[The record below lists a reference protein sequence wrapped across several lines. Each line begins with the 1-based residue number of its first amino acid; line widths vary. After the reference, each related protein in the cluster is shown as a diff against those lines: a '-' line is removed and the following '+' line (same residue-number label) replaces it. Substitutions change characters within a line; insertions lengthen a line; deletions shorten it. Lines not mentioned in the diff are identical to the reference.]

1 MAAQVPAIFN
11 PNNRFFYD
19 DLLKKCVGTHTK
31 ESVNSAI
38 SASVAFITTKSGMW
52 IRKKKAYNGSIY
64 FEFAAD
70 LKGISTKHKVIIRS
84 DTGEDS
90 DATTSTKLKDL
101 LLQASIAKICY
112 TDVNFMPYPPNAPK
126 YNPEFFNLFLGFRA
140 QPAER
145 IKPNLVNPIIRHVH
159 EVWCAEDKQLTTYIL
174 NWLAFLIQNPDKKPG
189 TAIIMRSP
197 PRCGK
202 NILTDFIG
210 ERILGRENF
219 LSTMRLE
226 DVMGRF
232 NAAVRAKKL
241 IILNE
246 CDMSGK
252 EWHGANN
259 RLKSLITEPYIS
271 IEEKGIDVKVIDDFA
286 GYMILSNHAMPIRI
300 EMGDERFVALN
311 VSAKYKGNREYFSSL
326 VKVLENLDTAS
337 SFMSYLLSRDL
348 TGFNPRS
355 IPDTQM
361 KWELIEASIPN
372 PQRFIQYYLEI
383 MWPDNCDTLEIPCT
397 NFYSTYQNWCSEK
410 GENKTL
416 SDNKFGMEI
425 KQFAPKMRV
434 SRSGTRINYYILD
447 KAKIA
452 ENFSKVIQD
461 VQDVQDVQEA
471 PVEEVELVAEK
482 PAEEKSAEKKPEPT
496 EEKPEPVEK
505 KPAPV
510 IRKIPP
516 PLPPKPDHLKERL
529 QESREEQPDPDEDTN
544 ESDTDE
550 PIDSFSDCYLSDEEP
565 DQEEP
570 TPKPDDDNDVL
581 DDLLSDSDSTT
592 VNPAPE
598 QQPESPAESSTKSES
613 LADSK
618 FSTEPVVEPAPEEQL
633 IPEPD
638 TEPEDQAF
646 DDLYN
651 TGKELWAKY
660 QDASDDYDWEIL
672 AFEVEECPTT
682 RIEDEYQYYL
692 MEVVDRFKD
701 WIEYNG
707 YLPKIPSRKELAD
720 LIRIYKE
727 NRNAEIIPTP
737 SGYETMRADKGKARE
752 IPEERPKTDME
763 REWEA
768 ANGIIDD
775 WNEEDTEGAINDILG
790 AITRLGQ
797 TLQARFPD
805 RKFQILLPYENWKPG
820 GWTSGNQPASL
831 FSLLDHYDEAQ
842 LPDDADPD
850 YFEQFIIYARD
861 SLPAT
866 GGCNGELNDCLY
878 ECLKHIYGTF
888 SKMPK
893 SIEKPEYIKKALGL
907 NRDAPIPSK
916 SDRRATLILS
926 EGHYSLALNPGRL
939 HSSKLDKKRNLPIV
953 YHEDGTNNVVTIY
966 NGKTVKSC
974 TIGQFQKTKNSK
986 SSFIPVEKN
995 RKTGVYET
1003 LEEAYQRIHE
1013 ERDVFLQ
1020 TTKKF
1025 GLGIDLSY
1033 HNWSYK
1039 RTALWLFERLSVG
1052 IPANDPLDPIEAEW
1066 LSDAMMGGL
1075 IWADN
1080 EWKGYG
1086 RQYDATS
1093 LYPSIQQS
1101 NANFPIR
1108 RGKFQTLNDFVDH
1121 RGYALYGLFRAKVSG
1136 NNILFRQN
1144 KRGIYTFI
1152 DLQRA
1157 KKLGLNIQLIQDG
1170 KPNALIYDREARIP
1184 GTVIFGEYVH
1194 FLFKIKNQGGVA
1206 GRVAKRVLN
1215 TLWGALCQR
1224 KRNYKTLT
1232 ANQTDPFTFPEG
1244 HTLDSIIPVGSDQ
1257 WRFQFTNPGNPF
1269 KGEYPRIA
1277 PFLLARGRKITSEAI
1292 QPYKDKVRRIHT
1304 DGFILEEQPDS
1315 PALFTCS
1322 ENADTTLKTF
1332 KFETAG
1338 YCHVKNAN
1346 KVIWT

>member
-70 LKGISTKHKVIIRS
+70 LKGISTKHKVIIRC
-84 DTGEDS
+84 
-90 DATTSTKLKDL
+90 KLHAL
-101 LLQASIAKICY
+101 
-112 TDVNFMPYPPNAPK
+112 PPNTPK

-140 QPAER
+140 QPAEH
-145 IKPNLVNPIIRHVH
+145 IKPNLVNPIIQHVH
-159 EVWCAEDKQLTTYIL
+159 EVWCAEDKQLTIYIL
-174 NWLAFLIQNPDKKPG
+174 NWLAFLIQNPDKKP
-189 TAIIMRSP
+189 
-197 PRCGK
+197 
-202 NILTDFIG
+202 

-219 LSTMRLE
+219 LSTTRLE

-232 NAAVRAKKL
+232 NAA
-241 IILNE
+241 
-246 CDMSGK
+246 
-252 EWHGANN
+252 
-259 RLKSLITEPYIS
+259 SLITEPYIS

-311 VSAKYKGNREYFSSL
+311 VSAKYKGNREYFGSL
-326 VKVLENLDTAS
+326 VKVLENPDTAS

-361 KWELIEASIPN
+361 KRELIEASIPN
-372 PQRFIQYYLEI
+372 PQRFIQYYLEM

-425 KQFAPKMRV
+425 KQFIPKTRPR
-434 SRSGTRINYYILD
+434 RSGARINYYILD
-447 KAKIA
+447 KAKIV

-461 VQDVQDVQEA
+461 VQDVQEA
-471 PVEEVELVAEK
+471 PVEEIELVAEK
-482 PAEEKSAEKKPEPT
+482 PT
-496 EEKPEPVEK
+496 EEKPEPAEEKPEPVEEK
-505 KPAPV
+505 LAPV
-510 IRKIPP
+510 IRKTPP
-516 PLPPKPDHLKERL
+516 PLPPKPDHLKERP
-529 QESREEQPDPDEDTN
+529 QELRKEQPDPDEDTN
-544 ESDTDE
+544 ESDTDK
-550 PIDSFSDCYLSDEEP
+550 PIDSFSDCYLSDEEL

-570 TPKPDDDNDVL
+570 IPEPDNYDVL
-581 DDLLSDSDSTT
+581 DDLLSDSDFTT

-598 QQPESPAESSTKSES
+598 QQPEYPAESSASVTKP
-613 LADSK
+613 D
-618 FSTEPVVEPAPEEQL
+618 PEPAPEEQL
-633 IPEPD
+633 IPELD
-638 TEPEDQAF
+638 TEPEVDRDPEPKEGTRAHWAWQERHRWDRKPWVKNSKDQVF
-646 DDLYN
+646 NDLYN

-660 QDASDDYDWEIL
+660 QDASDEYDWEIL
-672 AFEVEECPTT
+672 AFEIEECPTT
-682 RIEDEYQYYL
+682 RIEDEYQYYFK
-692 MEVVDRFKD
+692 EVVDRFKD

-720 LIRIYKE
+720 FIRIYKD
-727 NRNAEIIPTP
+727 NRDAEIIPTP
-737 SGYETMRADKGKARE
+737 SGYETMRADKVKARE

-775 WNEEDTEGAINDILG
+775 WDEEDIEGAINDILG
-790 AITRLGQ
+790 AIARLGQ

-820 GWTSGNQPASL
+820 GWTSRNQPASL

-842 LPDDADPD
+842 LPDDAVPD

-861 SLPAT
+861 SPPAA

-878 ECLKHIYGTF
+878 ECLKKIYGTF

-893 SIEKPEYIKKALGL
+893 SIEKPEYIKKALDL

-916 SDRRATLILS
+916 SDRCVTLILS

-939 HSSKLDKKRNLPIV
+939 HPSKIDKKRNLPIV

-995 RKTGVYET
+995 RKTGIYET

-1086 RQYDATS
+1086 RQ
-1093 LYPSIQQS
+1093 
-1101 NANFPIR
+1101 

-1184 GTVIFGEYVH
+1184 GTVIFDEYVH

-1206 GRVAKRVLN
+1206 GRVVKRVLN

-1232 ANQTDPFTFPEG
+1232 TDQTDPFTFPEG

-1257 WRFQFTNPGNPF
+1257 WRFQFTNLGNPF

-1292 QPYKDKVRRIHT
+1292 QPYKDKVRHIHT
-1304 DGFILEEQPDS
+1304 DGFILEEQPDN